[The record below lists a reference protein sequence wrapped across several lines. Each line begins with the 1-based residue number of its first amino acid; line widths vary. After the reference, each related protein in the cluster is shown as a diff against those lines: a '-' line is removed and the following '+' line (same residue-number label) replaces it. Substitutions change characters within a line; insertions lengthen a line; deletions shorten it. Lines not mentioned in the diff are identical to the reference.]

1 MSLTARLQR
10 LLEQRWL
17 RVLLAVLIGPVSLL
31 LLCATLQRDYY
42 DYWIIPKLKAGDLGL
57 YIYPQLRYTLFDI
70 VLLPWCLS
78 GLIAA
83 GLLLLNTRTPQRM
96 AGLAYQ
102 TLVFYFV
109 LFIVLIFGGTL
120 MLYVRSRGF

>member
-1 MSLTARLQR
+1 M
-10 LLEQRWL
+10 

-31 LLCATLQRDYY
+31 LLWATLQRDYE
-42 DYWIIPKLKAGDLGL
+42 DYWLEPKLKAADPGL

-83 GLLLLNTRTPQRM
+83 VLLLWNARSPQRI
-96 AGLAYQ
+96 AGRAYQ
-102 TLVFYFV
+102 SLVVYFV
-109 LFIVLIFGGTL
+109 LFIVLILGGTL